1 MRIII
6 VAIVCLTS
14 QLMFLTPAFA
24 NEAVRKILFTNVH
37 VFNGIDEE
45 RLMNANVLVDG
56 KLIEAI
62 STKNLAAENAIVLD
76 GKGRTL
82 MPGLIDM
89 HWHSAYASI
98 PMQLGLIRT
107 MHTICS

>member
-1 MRIII
+1 
-6 VAIVCLTS
+6 
-14 QLMFLTPAFA
+14 
-24 NEAVRKILFTNVH
+24 
-37 VFNGIDEE
+37 
-45 RLMNANVLVDG
+45 MNANILVDG

-62 STKNLAAENAIVLD
+62 STENLATEDAIVLD

-98 PMQLGLIRT
+98 PMQLGLNSDHAYHLLIGAKSNEK
-107 MHTICS
+107 HCFVVSPQ